1 MTKPKK
7 NRKGDITWLKSR
19 RCYNWHG
26 LIDKYLLVFYSF
38 TCDICQNEVTNYLT
52 NSSSNSLRK
61 KPTFCDAT
69 TGYPAKRNQYWRQE
83 MSAVYSSYSSNHKA
97 ECIIYLGYIR
107 GYYIERKYTGKKEGN
122 LKLATNRMTN
132 KINL

>member
-1 MTKPKK
+1 MIVLVHIKSTNYVQKYFKWTQDYMTKPKK

-69 TGYPAKRNQYWRQE
+69 TGYPAKRNQCWRRE

-97 ECIIYLGYIR
+97 
-107 GYYIERKYTGKKEGN
+107 
-122 LKLATNRMTN
+122 
-132 KINL
+132 

>member
-1 MTKPKK
+1 MPSTDSSRSHTKSKNNVQTEFAWTWYLMRKPKI

-26 LIDKYLLVFYSF
+26 LVDKYLLVFYSF

-52 NSSSNSLRK
+52 DSSSNRLRK

-69 TGYPAKRNQYWRQE
+69 SGYPAK
-83 MSAVYSSYSSNHKA
+83 
-97 ECIIYLGYIR
+97 
-107 GYYIERKYTGKKEGN
+107 
-122 LKLATNRMTN
+122 
-132 KINL
+132 

>member
-1 MTKPKK
+1 MIVLVHIKSTNYVQKYFKWTQDYMTKPKK

-69 TGYPAKRNQYWRQE
+69 TGYPAKRNQYWRRE

-97 ECIIYLGYIR
+97 
-107 GYYIERKYTGKKEGN
+107 
-122 LKLATNRMTN
+122 
-132 KINL
+132 